1 MRRVPGES
9 PGVLAGA
16 ALSAGD
22 ARGGVRAG
30 GGPVVAVVAF
40 GNAKKNSRQSLLFGV
55 MARPERF
62 ELPTAWFVARYSIQL
77 SYGRVL
83 PLLF

>member
-1 MRRVPGES
+1 M
-9 PGVLAGA
+9 LAGA

-40 GNAKKNSRQSLLFGV
+40 GNAKKKGIRILVWDDS
-55 MARPERF
+55 
-62 ELPTAWFVARYSIQL
+62 
-77 SYGRVL
+77 
-83 PLLF
+83 

>member
-9 PGVLAGA
+9 PGMLAGA

-22 ARGGVRAG
+22 ARGGVAG
-30 GGPVVAVVAF
+30 PWSRSWRLKTQ
-40 GNAKKNSRQSLLFGV
+40 KKNSRQSLLFGV